1 MENSRRFFILRK
13 EITEN
18 RDEELFQGACLEAVS
33 SKYEHSAAIRMN
45 GIRFLKNENK
55 KATSKEVAFSLFNKH
70 TPSEVF
76 GRSRRLFHS

>member
-33 SKYEHSAAIRMN
+33 SKYEYLAAIRMN
-45 GIRFLKNENK
+45 GIRFL
-55 KATSKEVAFSLFNKH
+55 
-70 TPSEVF
+70 
-76 GRSRRLFHS
+76 